1 MKKKKI
7 IVSVISELT
16 TDQRVIRI
24 CTTLEQMGF
33 EVFVIARAL
42 KGAMPLGEYK
52 FKASRISCFFKKGI
66 LAYTEFN
73 IKLFIKLLFSKT
85 DFLLANDLDTL
96 TPNFIISKI
105 KNKTLFYDTH
115 EYFTGVPELT
125 QSPFKQK
132 VWQKLEDLML
142 PRIKYL
148 YTVNDSVKNKYKS
161 IYPTTHFKIIRN
173 IPPKIMIEPYPIPKH
188 WEGKIILM
196 MQGIGINPGRG
207 GMELL
212 LAFNQLP
219 QNYQLVYI
227 GGGLEW
233 KDIKDKRDALG
244 LTQRVDMLEK
254 LPPEQLKKY
263 TPLAHIGFT
272 LDGFE
277 NENYLFN
284 LPNKI
289 FDYIHA
295 GVPVIATPI
304 PEVKKIVEQYQIGFC
319 LKNTNPKEM
328 ATAIEQFII
337 NSSYYNTCK
346 QNTIKAA
353 EVLCW
358 QNEQEKL
365 IEIYKPF
372 L

>member
-1 MKKKKI
+1 
-7 IVSVISELT
+7 
-16 TDQRVIRI
+16 
-24 CTTLEQMGF
+24 MGF
-33 EVFVIARAL
+33 DVYVIARAL
-42 KGAMPLGEYK
+42 KGALPLGNYS
-52 FKASRISCFFKKGI
+52 FKSSRISCYFKKGI
-66 LAYTEFN
+66 LGYAEFN
-73 IKLFIKLLFSKT
+73 MKLFLKLLFTKT
-85 DFLLANDLDTL
+85 DYFLANDLDTL
-96 TPNFIISKI
+96 TPNFIVSKI

-125 QSPFKQK
+125 QSPIKQK
-132 VWQKLEDLML
+132 IWQKLEDWML
-142 PRIKYL
+142 PKIKYL
-148 YTVNDSVKNKYKS
+148 YTVNDSVKNKYES
-161 IYPTTHFKIIRN
+161 IYPTTHFNIVRN
-173 IPPKIMIEPYPIPKH
+173 IPPKQKIEPHALPDH
-188 WEGKIILM
+188 WKDKTILM

-212 LAFNQLP
+212 LAFSHLSH
-219 QNYQLVYI
+219 NYQLVYI

-233 KDIKDKRDALG
+233 DDIKNKRDNLG
-244 LTQRVDMLEK
+244 LTARVDMLEK

-304 PEVKKIVEQYQIGFC
+304 PEVKKIIEQYQVGFC
-319 LKNTNPKEM
+319 LENTHPKEM
-328 ATAIEQFII
+328 AKAIEQFID
-337 NSSYYNTCK
+337 NSSYYSTCK

-353 EVLCW
+353 DALCW

-365 IEIYKPF
+365 IDIYKPF